1 MESESIISREKVFR
15 EIRDRKQREK
25 VIQKQRVSVDRKQ

>member
-1 MESESIISREKVFR
+1 MESESIISREKVCR